1 MRGMRGIKRK
11 VIGLI
16 MVIIIV
22 ISTLPLKVLGNSKDE
37 LINFKRITTADG
49 LSQTTV
55 EYMHQDK
62 QGYIWIGTDDGLNKY
77 DGKEF
82 EVYRYREDMENSIS
96 ANFVPAIVEDSKD
109 NLWVGTSNGLNKI
122 NLETNEIKVYNSG
135 K

>member
-1 MRGMRGIKRK
+1 MRGIKRK

-62 QGYIWIGTDDGLNKY
+62 QGYIWIGTE
-77 DGKEF
+77 EF
-82 EVYRYREDMENSIS
+82 HRLTLEQAAYKLRILGHERR
-96 ANFVPAIVEDSKD
+96 
-109 NLWVGTSNGLNKI
+109 VGMYI
-122 NLETNEIKVYNSG
+122 R
-135 K
+135 